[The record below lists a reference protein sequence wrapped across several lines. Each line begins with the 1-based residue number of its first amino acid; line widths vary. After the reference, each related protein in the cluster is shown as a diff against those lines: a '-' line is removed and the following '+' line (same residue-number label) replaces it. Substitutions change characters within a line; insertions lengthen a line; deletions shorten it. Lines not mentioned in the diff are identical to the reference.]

1 MKKKILLILPALCL
15 MLCGMPKAEECV
27 AVSNFGELVPCGNA
41 IGIKIETDGVMVVG
55 TNDSFDESSGL
66 KPGDVIAFY
75 GDLGAGKTAFTK
87 GVCTYFGIEDVH
99 SPTFTIVN
107 EYNGDVT
114 VYHFDAYR
122 IDGDSWIN
130 GGFDEYLFA
139 GGICVIEWAENLDD
153 VLPKNTIKV
162 TISRTSSP

>member
-1 MKKKILLILPALCL
+1 MKYISNCEKDTYEIGKKL
-15 MLCGMPKAEECV
+15 AE
-27 AVSNFGELVPCGNA
+27 NLN
-41 IGIKIETDGVMVVG
+41 
-55 TNDSFDESSGL
+55 
-66 KPGDVIAFY
+66 PGDVIAFY

-87 GVCTYFGIEDVH
+87 GVCAHFGIEDVH

-122 IDGDSWIN
+122 IDDDSWIN

-139 GGICVIEWAENLDD
+139 GGICVIEWAENLSD

-162 TISRTSSP
+162 TISRDLSKGDDYRDIEVLT

>member
-1 MKKKILLILPALCL
+1 MKYTSNCEKDTYEIGKKL
-15 MLCGMPKAEECV
+15 AE
-27 AVSNFGELVPCGNA
+27 N
-41 IGIKIETDGVMVVG
+41 
-55 TNDSFDESSGL
+55 L

-87 GVCTYFGIEDVH
+87 GVCSHFGIEDVH

-162 TISRTSSP
+162 TISRDLSKGDDYRDIEVLI